1 MIEDQE
7 LPGLEVDSVCPPA
20 GSSPG
25 ETSLPATTQSEP
37 VPMMAGTFALYAT
50 PDGGLMLVTD
60 TPEHGVVRRGVP
72 GSMVKMATKLAEG
85 GGGPMGS
92 LFRKMMGG

>member
-1 MIEDQE
+1 MGDDRMSEQLESMPADMPE
-7 LPGLEVDSVCPPA
+7 LPAELVA
-20 GSSPG
+20 
-25 ETSLPATTQSEP
+25 QP
-37 VPMMAGTFALYAT
+37 VEPMMAGTFALYAT
-50 PDGGLMLVTD
+50 PDGGLMLVTE

-85 GGGPMGS
+85 GGGPMGA